1 LELNLSLSVAA
12 QAGGLG
18 ARLSGIDLSEPLE
31 QSTVDEIRAQW
42 LTHKVVYFHDQ
53 PLTHLAL
60 ARFTQYFGDF
70 GVDPYVES
78 IAEHDH
84 ILEVR
89 REASEQASPFGGS
102 WHSDW
107 SFQQCPPSATILH
120 AKVVPPVGG
129 NTHFADGAKAYRQLS
144 PSQRLTIDGLEAI
157 HSARRPYS
165 HEGFLAGGGKKR
177 SMKIRPNDDALETQY
192 HPLVRTH
199 PETQEKVLWVNPVYT
214 IGIRGMP
221 DQQANKLL
229 QTLFKHLTLPE
240 CLYQHQWQANMLA
253 MWDNRS
259 VVHCAQGGYDGHQR
273 IMHRTTVAGT
283 APN

>member
-1 LELNLSLSVAA
+1 MRLSVTAKP
-12 QAGGLG
+12 GGFG
-18 ARLSGIDLSEPLE
+18 ASLSGIDLSEPLE
-31 QSTVDEIRAQW
+31 QSSVDEIRAQW
-42 LTHKVVYFHDQ
+42 LRHKVVYFPNQ
-53 PLTHLAL
+53 PLSHEAL

-70 GVDPYVES
+70 GVDPYIES
-78 IAEHDH
+78 IDEHDH

-89 REASEQASPFGGS
+89 REANEQASPFGGS

-129 NTHFADGAKAYRQLS
+129 NTHFADSVEAYRQLS
-144 PSQRLTIDGLEAI
+144 PSLRQAIGALEAI

-165 HEGFLAGGGKKR
+165 QEGFLAGGGEQR
-177 SMKIRPNDDALETQY
+177 SMKIRPNDDALKTQY
-192 HPLVRTH
+192 HPLVRIH

-221 DQQANKLL
+221 DHQANKLL
-229 QTLFKHLTLPE
+229 QTLFKHLTSPE
-240 CLYQHQWQANMLA
+240 CLYQLQWQPNMLA